1 MDELRVEMP
10 FDRLVE
16 MATML
21 GSMET
26 DLCPP
31 LVEHECW
38 LKRDLA
44 GYLNVDPIENECIEC
59 WLRYI
64 LMGD

>member
-1 MDELRVEMP
+1 MDDVRVEMP

-31 LVEHECW
+31 LDHPCW
-38 LKRDLA
+38 AARDLE
-44 GYLNVDPIENECIEC
+44 GYLGGDPIENECIEC